1 LVKIGMQLWL
11 LEC

>member
-1 LVKIGMQLWL
+1 MIGMQLWL